1 MGVFRDAMDEAMVL
15 RGLAPRTRKVYLH
28 WVGRVVRFCRV
39 TPDRLTTRQVRAFLL
54 DLTQERKVAFSTF
67 NRALHAVRFFFTA
80 VLKQPFALD
89 DFHFQKP
96 PRRLPV
102 VMNDEEVRRLLE
114 CAPSLRDRALFETAY
129 ATGMRLGEVTRLLI
143 TDIDSTR
150 MVIRVDQGKGRKDR
164 YVMLS
169 ASLLETLRG
178 YWRQARRKGYL
189 FPGDGG
195 KRPLSHSSAQKAF
208 GRAKV
213 AAGITKP
220 ISFHTL
226 RHSFAT
232 HLLED
237 GVNVRTIQ
245 ALLGHRS
252 LQTTERYTHV
262 AENYLHQMR
271 SPLDRL
277 RGKETQATA

>member
-15 RGLAPRTRKVYLH
+15 RGLAPRTREIYLH
-28 WVGRVVRFCRV
+28 WVARLVRFCRV
-39 TPDRLTTRQVRAFLL
+39 SPDRLTTKEVRDFLL
-54 DLTQERKVAFSTF
+54 DLTQERKLAFSTF
-67 NRALHAVRFFFTA
+67 NQALNAVRLFFTE
-80 VLKQPFALD
+80 VLKQPFALGE
-89 DFHFQKP
+89 FHFQKP

-102 VMNDEEVRRLLE
+102 VMNDEEVRGLLE
-114 CAPSLRDRALFETAY
+114 CAHSLRDRALFETAY
-129 ATGMRLGEVTRLLI
+129 ATGMRLGELTRLLI
-143 TDIDSTR
+143 TDIDSKR

-178 YWRQARRKGYL
+178 YWRQARPKGYL

-208 GRAKV
+208 GRAKF
-213 AAGITKP
+213 AAGIAKP
-220 ISFHTL
+220 VSFHTL

-245 ALLGHRS
+245 SLLGHRS

-277 RGKETQATA
+277 RGKETPARA

>member
-1 MGVFRDAMDEAMVL
+1 
-15 RGLAPRTRKVYLH
+15 
-28 WVGRVVRFCRV
+28 
-39 TPDRLTTRQVRAFLL
+39 
-54 DLTQERKVAFSTF
+54 
-67 NRALHAVRFFFTA
+67 VRFFFSE
-80 VLKQPFALD
+80 VLKQPFALG
-89 DFHFQKP
+89 DFHFQKQ

-114 CAPSLRDRALFETAY
+114 SAHSLRDRALFETAY
-129 ATGMRLGEVTRLLI
+129 ATGMRLGELTRLLI
-143 TDIDSTR
+143 TDIDSRR

-169 ASLLETLRG
+169 VSLLETLRG
-178 YWRQARRKGYL
+178 YWRQARPKGYL

-220 ISFHTL
+220 VSFHTL

-245 ALLGHRS
+245 SLLGHRS

-277 RGKETQATA
+277 RGKETPARA